1 MEIIDNFLDKSE
13 FNTLKSTLLSSSF
26 PWYFN
31 DFILERGTKECG
43 NYYNYQFTHTLF
55 TTSKRSDYFYLIE
68 PCLKKLRIRTL
79 LRVKANLTPRADKN
93 IIQGMHTDFDCDCLT
108 SIFYIN
114 TNNGYTQIKNGQ
126 KIKSVENRMVIFKSS
141 TLHSSVTCTDKKIR
155 CVINFNYF

>member
-1 MEIIDNFLDKSE
+1 MQIIDNFLDKSDL
-13 FNTLKSTLLSSSF
+13 NILKSTVLNSSF

-31 DFILERGTKECG
+31 DFILERGSKTCNEV
-43 NYYNYQFTHTLF
+43 YNYQFTHSFF
-55 TTSKRSDYFYLIE
+55 TTNKRSDFFHLIE
-68 PCLKKLRIRTL
+68 PCFKKLSIRTL

-93 IIQGMHTDFDCDCLT
+93 IIQGMHTDFEYDCLT